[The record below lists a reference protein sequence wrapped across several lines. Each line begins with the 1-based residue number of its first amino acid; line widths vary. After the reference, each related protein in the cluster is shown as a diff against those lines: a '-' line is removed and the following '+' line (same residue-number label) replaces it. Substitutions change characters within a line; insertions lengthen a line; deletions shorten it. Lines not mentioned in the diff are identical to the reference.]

1 MFTIHRPWTNSLSPI
16 RFVASDATEGGTNEP
31 DPAEPPREGDAGD
44 DERLG
49 ENGLKALRAERE
61 NVKQLKAQL
70 AEANGRIKEF
80 EDRDKSESDK
90 QAEKLADTQ
99 KRLDAATLKAT
110 QYEIAAAKGI
120 PLTAAARLRGASRE
134 EMEADA
140 DDLLKLI
147 NAGKPGSGTLNPNP
161 PKDDP
166 SQGRGGEPKPHS
178 LREAIA
184 NHYSSK

>member
-1 MFTIHRPWTNSLSPI
+1 MFLKPWYLRHHVIRP
-16 RFVASDATEGGTNEP
+16 VDAPGEPGGADDAN
-31 DPAEPPREGDAGD
+31 DAANPPEESGGD
-44 DERLG
+44 DEKLG

-99 KRLDAATLKAT
+99 RQLDAATLKAT
-110 QYEIAAAKGI
+110 QYEVAASKGI
-120 PLTAAARLRGASRE
+120 PLTAAGRLRGASRE

-166 SQGRGGEPKPHS
+166 SQGKGGDPKPHS
-178 LREAIA
+178 LREAISE
-184 NHYSSK
+184 HYGNNK